1 MMYDLPFGGEN
12 IHELE
17 IRHHNLYIR
26 LFTLHYHRRVNVRSL
41 AYLPPKG
48 THGDECHQ
56 QQSDDKDADTN
67 RSLHHKIRRVLVD
80 KLKNHNVL

>member
-1 MMYDLPFGGEN
+1 MMYDLPLGCGN
-12 IHELE
+12 INESE
-17 IRHHNLYIR
+17 IRHYNLYIR
-26 LFTLHYHRRVNVRSL
+26 LFTLHNRSRVNICCL

-56 QQSDDKDADTN
+56 QQSDDKDADAN